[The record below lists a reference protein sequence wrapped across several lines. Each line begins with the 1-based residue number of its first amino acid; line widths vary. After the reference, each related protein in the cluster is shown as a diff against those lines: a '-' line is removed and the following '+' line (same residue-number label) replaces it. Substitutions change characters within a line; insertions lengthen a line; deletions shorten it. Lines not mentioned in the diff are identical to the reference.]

1 MKFLRKLVV
10 REGIYGTIS
19 VPKPVLDSWSSVEE
33 MELDFDE
40 RSNILLVTP
49 KQKGLEQ
56 DRKIISEEL

>member
-19 VPKPVLDSWSSVEE
+19 VPKPVLDSWSSVEK

-40 RSNILLVTP
+40 GSNILIVTP
-49 KQKGLEQ
+49 KQKE
-56 DRKIISEEL
+56 D